1 MIEEYQYYQVLNEN
15 AELTNANTRLKLR
28 ITELE
33 ANNKNLTEKNAFL
46 RQRPDLPVD
55 RIPAYTAMKA
65 TIDEL
70 EAECNQFS
78 ETWDKQQATIAELK
92 REVAKRDYNPLA
104 GMTALKEPDS

>member
-65 TIDEL
+65 TIDKL
-70 EAECNQFS
+70 EAERKELRECVFIGLEYVDCNY
-78 ETWDKQQATIAELK
+78 TIDRFEA
-92 REVAKRDYNPLA
+92 AI
-104 GMTALKEPDS
+104 KEKDCE